1 MTVSCREIVVAVVFI
16 GKTRETCREIVA
28 VVVFK
33 KQRQTEGNKE
43 RTDKEEKEK
52 RTKNKQVLFMLHDLF
67 WWVLRRIK
75 KIYRSYST
83 EDTFGRVHWTKN
95 NSCTKPMV

>member
-52 RTKNKQVLFMLHDLF
+52 RTKKQASFVYVARFILVGFTAHQEN
-67 WWVLRRIK
+67 I
-75 KIYRSYST
+75 
-83 EDTFGRVHWTKN
+83 
-95 NSCTKPMV
+95 